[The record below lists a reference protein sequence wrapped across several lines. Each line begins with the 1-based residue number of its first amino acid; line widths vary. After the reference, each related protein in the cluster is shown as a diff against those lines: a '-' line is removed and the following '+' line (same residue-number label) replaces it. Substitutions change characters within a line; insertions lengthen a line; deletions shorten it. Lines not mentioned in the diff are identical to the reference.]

1 MAVETRQ
8 AAGQRWLPSRRRVS
22 EGPPRPPR
30 SLRYVPTVE
39 GDAIPGADNI
49 KLCLKG
55 MQVGDR
61 GGRQDPQRRA
71 KQAPHRRG
79 IVGRRHTALPLA
91 VQCNGNES
99 PIADTARSRQ
109 TATTSSTK
117 VMLAPVSRDRSTV
130 SSSSRDSRTRNGRA
144 SASNCP

>member
-1 MAVETRQ
+1 MAAQPPSGVGR
-8 AAGQRWLPSRRRVS
+8 AAPTAQTS
-22 EGPPRPPR
+22 
-30 SLRYVPTVE
+30 RYVPHVE

-79 IVGRRHTALPLA
+79 IVGRRHGLALGGAMQREREPDRRYRA
-91 VQCNGNES
+91 
-99 PIADTARSRQ
+99 Q